1 MGVYLDT
8 SEFDVCPDTGEFGV
22 CPDTGEWVFVLTQMN
37 WCLS

>member
-8 SEFDVCPDTGEFGV
+8 SEFDVWPDTGEFGV